1 MTIVDMV
8 GADHFLSRRRR
19 WIPWADAGLWVVAI
33 AVTVTA
39 PTLLSNES
47 VIAHRVWRSLPGIFD
62 ACGSP
67 TLFARLIPPGI
78 VLAGLASTILAHAHG
93 RGLVALRIGGVF
105 LVAVLAFATMQN
117 FVWGQ
122 TTCILD

>member
-1 MTIVDMV
+1 MTIVNMV
-8 GADHFLSRRRR
+8 GADLSLPPWRR
-19 WIPWADAGLWVVAI
+19 WIPWAVVGLWVVAI
-33 AVTVTA
+33 AATVAA

-47 VIAHRVWRSLPGIFD
+47 AGAHRFWRSLPGIVD

-78 VLAGLASTILAHAHG
+78 VLAGLVWTTLAHAHG
-93 RGLVALRIGGVF
+93 RGLVALRIGGV
-105 LVAVLAFATMQN
+105 LLAAALAFATMQN